1 MLFIVIIIN
10 TENQLNQLNEAI
22 NYKRLSHKK
31 KPTIGHYLFTHRKN
45 SSALWKMACI
55 CLTQKAE

>member
-22 NYKRLSHKK
+22 NYKRLSHQKE
-31 KPTIGHYLFTHRKN
+31 TDNRALTHRKN